1 MSLRDEYLKGL
12 EAFEKKDYEEAKARF
27 LKAIEEGGQNFPD
40 ILNKLALILSFEGKR
55 EEAVQYLKRALEIN
69 PKYSEAA
76 VNLAY
81 LLNELGQY
89 EEAMEI
95 KRKLHCLFDERS
107 KKNID
112 PFVLG
117 KIANMHSEIAE
128 RYVEIGY
135 INDAIEELKK
145 AIKLRPNFIDIR
157 TRIAVLYR
165 EIGEIDEAIDHLTHS
180 ILENP
185 NYIPAYIQ
193 LGLTYYVMGEK
204 ELAQKQWE
212 KALLLDPNNAVAK
225 VYINML
231 KKKENE

>member
-1 MSLRDEYLKGL
+1 MSLRDEYLKGI
-12 EAFEKKDYEEAKARF
+12 EAFEKKDYEEAKTRF
-27 LKAIEEGGQNFPD
+27 LRVMEEGGQNFPD
-40 ILNKLALILSFEGKR
+40 VLNKLALILSLEGNR
-55 EEAVQYLKRALEIN
+55 EEAVCYLKRALEIN
-69 PKYSEAA
+69 PKYTEAA

-81 LLNELGQY
+81 LLNELGKY

-95 KRKLHCLFDERS
+95 KRKLHSFFDERS

-117 KIANMHSEIAE
+117 KIANMHSDIAE

-135 INDAIEELKK
+135 VQDAIDELKK
-145 AIKLRPNFIDIR
+145 ALKLRPNFIDIR

-165 EIGEIDEAIDHLTHS
+165 ETGDIDSAIEHLTHS

-185 NYIPAYIQ
+185 HYVPAYIQ

-204 ELAQKQWE
+204 DLAKKQWD
-212 KALLLDPNNAVAK
+212 KALELDPNNAVAK
-225 VYINML
+225 VYLNML
-231 KKKENE
+231 KKKD

>member
-1 MSLRDEYLKGL
+1 MSLKDDYLKGL
-12 EAFEKKDYEEAKARF
+12 EAFEKKDYEQAKNHF
-27 LKAIEEGGQNFPD
+27 LRVMEQGGQNFPD
-40 ILNKLALILSFEGKR
+40 VLNKLALILSLEGNR
-55 EEAVQYLKRALEIN
+55 EEAVTYLKKALEIN
-69 PKYSEAA
+69 PKYTEAA

-81 LLNELGQY
+81 LLNELGKY

-95 KRKLHCLFDERS
+95 KRKLHCFFDERS

-117 KIANMHSEIAE
+117 KIANMHSDIAE

-135 INDAIEELKK
+135 VNDAIDELKK
-145 AIKLRPNFIDIR
+145 ALKLRPNFIDIR

-165 EIGEIDEAIDHLTHS
+165 ETGDIDSAIEHLTYS

-185 NYIPAYIQ
+185 NYVPAYIQ

-204 ELAQKQWE
+204 DLAQKQWE
-212 KALLLDPNNAVAK
+212 KAIELDPNNAVAK

-231 KKKENE
+231 KKKEE